1 MHVKSSGREVKK
13 GKKIYSGI
21 FRDGVD
27 RPLDDFFEHQL
38 IPR

>member
-21 FRDGVD
+21 FRDGGAGA
-27 RPLDDFFEHQL
+27 RA
-38 IPR
+38 